1 MILELD
7 ESDGTIDFHSPY
19 LTTLLNCDWDH
30 VDRYKSPEELSQV
43 FLELL
48 KEQSHVCLF
57 PRESLAETAQKEFA
71 DKTQS
76 FDSALD
82 SIDFMKSNEAAVV
95 ATAHAMGVD
104 VSSIDFSRFPGMG
117 GVNPSFLK
125 SRN

>member
-1 MILELD
+1 M
-7 ESDGTIDFHSPY
+7 
-19 LTTLLNCDWDH
+19 TTLLNCDWDH

-43 FLELL
+43 FLELFKRTESCL
-48 KEQSHVCLF
+48 LVPEGSH
-57 PRESLAETAQKEFA
+57 LAETAQKEFA

-104 VSSIDFSRFPGMG
+104 VSSVDFSDFRNG
-117 GVNPSFLK
+117 GRQSILLK